1 MELLRSLLISLLLL
15 LCFTSSILVLSQ
27 DPQAGFISLDCG
39 TPRGENYT
47 DSKTGLNYI
56 SDANFI
62 GDNDNAVGKIVSP
75 YYKDLVIDRQL
86 IALTTFPQ
94 GIRNCY
100 TLRPARGKLN
110 KYLIRAR
117 FFYGN
122 YDGNADKQ
130 LPQFDVH
137 LGAEYWDTV
146 KFDPKYDIIS
156 VDKEI
161 VHIPYSDLVH
171 VCLVNTGLGTPFIS
185 ALELRPLNNSMYPT
199 ASGGSLMMN
208 MRFDIG
214 SMATQVLRY
223 KDDVFDRMW
232 VPFTMAPAT
241 PVNTTSTVTV
251 RDSNVFKV
259 PPGVMNTG
267 LVPSDPTKP
276 LTFWWPTNSSS
287 DKLYIYMSFAEIQ
300 ELKPNQTR
308 EFNIYLNGEFYFGP
322 IAPPYLRATTLFGK
336 TPDSNR
342 TEYNFSLN
350 KTQNS
355 TLPPIINALEV
366 YYLKEFNVPL
376 TDDND
381 AAAMINIKSVYG
393 VGKNWQGDPCSP
405 ASYAWIGLKCN
416 YPGFS
421 SPRIISMNLS
431 SSGLTGSI
439 SPYISDLK
447 MIQVLDLSNN
457 NLTGPI
463 PDFLSQLPSLSVLN
477 LSGNNFSGPV
487 PAKLLQKS
495 KQGNLTLSIESVGS
509 STNSCQS
516 GSCDDKKKKNVVV
529 PVVASVAAVLLL
541 VLAIVGIFLLIKWRK
556 QREAKVDGLQ
566 TKNRRYSFT
575 EIREITNNF
584 ERVLGKG
591 GFGTV
596 YYGSIDGTQVAV
608 KMLSSTSGQGFK
620 EFQAEDR
627 LQIAVDS
634 AQGKAPDQEHIT
646 HWVTTTLENG
656 DIKDVID
663 PRLLGEFD
671 VNSAWK
677 AVELAMACVSQDA
690 DQRPTMNVVVNELKE
705 CLATEMARQGTNS
718 QSSINNSSI
727 ATFDLESG
735 PVASSAII
743 SKPIMEVLRRRR
755 SLLIALFLLSFTS
768 SNVVL
773 EVLSQDPGFITLNCG
788 GENFTADDNTG
799 LRYTSDATF
808 IADNVNAVSNTVAE
822 RFKNIIV
829 DRQWRSLTSFPKGI
843 RNCYTLRPAQGKLNK
858 YLIRARFFYGNYDG
872 NADKQLP
879 QFDLHLGVQY
889 WDTVVFDPKDDTS
902 VVDKEIIHYPSS
914 DLIHVCLVNTGLGTP
929 FISVLELRPLNIS
942 MYPAASGGWSL
953 MMKNQRFDIGSTS
966 PLLRY
971 KADVFD
977 RMWYPLIM
985 NNATLVN
992 TSSTDNLLT
1001 NDDFFNVP
1009 PAVIS
1014 TAAVPSDPTQPFTI
1028 GWSTDNSSDMFYIC
1042 MSFAEIQQ
1050 LKPNQTREF
1059 NVYLNGDL
1067 FFSDPIVPPYMSTT
1081 TLYTNASLTSST
1093 EYILS
1098 LNKTKNSTLPP
1109 IINAL
1114 EIYFLKQFNE
1124 PQTDNNDV
1132 AAMFGIKSDYGVTNK
1147 NWQGDPCSPV
1157 SYSWNGLK
1165 CNYTPSNPPRITSI
1179 DLSNNKLTGPIPDF
1193 LSQLPSLSILIESV
1207 DPNTNSCQNN
1217 GSCDHNKKKK
1227 NIVVPALVAS
1237 VLLLVLAIVVILLV
1251 VKRRKQRAGNQNV
1264 LSFRDRLQIAADSA
1278 QGQPAIIG
1286 KAPDQAHISR
1296 WVTSMLKN
1304 GNIRDV
1310 VDPRLMGEF
1319 DVNSAWKAIELA
1331 MACVSQDSGKRPTM
1345 NEVVSELKDCLATEM
1360 ARHGGTTSQRSFNNL
1375 PTATIDSEFGPMAR

>member
-15 LCFTSSILVLSQ
+15 CFTSSIVVLSQ

-56 SDANFI
+56 SDATFI

-100 TLRPARGKLN
+100 TLRPAQGKLN

-137 LGAEYWDTV
+137 LGVEYWDTV

-199 ASGGSLMMN
+199 VSGGSLMMN
-208 MRFDIG
+208 IRFDIG

-232 VPFTMAPAT
+232 VPFTMATAT

-251 RDSNVFKV
+251 RNTNFFKV

-342 TEYNFSLN
+342 TEYHFSLN

-405 ASYAWIGLKCN
+405 ASYAWIGIKCN

-421 SPRIISMNLS
+421 PPRITSMNLS

-447 MIQVLDLSNN
+447 MIQVIDLSNN

-509 STNSCQS
+509 STNSCQN

-541 VLAIVGIFLLIKWRK
+541 VLAIVGILLIIKWRK
-556 QREAKVDGLQ
+556 QREAKVDGLH
-566 TKNRRYSFT
+566 TKNRRYSFA

-596 YYGSIDGTQVAV
+596 YYGSIDGTPVAV

-620 EFQAEDR
+620 EFQAEANVLMNVHHKNLTSLVGYCIEGTNIGIIYEFMANGNLHQHLSAGNHNVLSFRDR

-634 AQGKAPDQEHIT
+634 AQGLEYLHHGCKPPIVHRDVKCTNILLNEKYQAKIADFGLSRAFPTENGTHISTNIAGTLGYLDPDYNITEKSDVFSFGVVILEIITSQPAIIGKAPDQEHIT

-656 DIKDVID
+656 DIKDVVD

-705 CLATEMARQGTNS
+705 CLATEMARQGTSS

-735 PVASSAII
+735 PVA
-743 SKPIMEVLRRRR
+743 R
-755 SLLIALFLLSFTS
+755 
-768 SNVVL
+768 
-773 EVLSQDPGFITLNCG
+773 
-788 GENFTADDNTG
+788 
-799 LRYTSDATF
+799 
-808 IADNVNAVSNTVAE
+808 
-822 RFKNIIV
+822 
-829 DRQWRSLTSFPKGI
+829 
-843 RNCYTLRPAQGKLNK
+843 
-858 YLIRARFFYGNYDG
+858 
-872 NADKQLP
+872 
-879 QFDLHLGVQY
+879 
-889 WDTVVFDPKDDTS
+889 
-902 VVDKEIIHYPSS
+902 
-914 DLIHVCLVNTGLGTP
+914 
-929 FISVLELRPLNIS
+929 
-942 MYPAASGGWSL
+942 
-953 MMKNQRFDIGSTS
+953 
-966 PLLRY
+966 
-971 KADVFD
+971 
-977 RMWYPLIM
+977 
-985 NNATLVN
+985 
-992 TSSTDNLLT
+992 
-1001 NDDFFNVP
+1001 
-1009 PAVIS
+1009 
-1014 TAAVPSDPTQPFTI
+1014 
-1028 GWSTDNSSDMFYIC
+1028 
-1042 MSFAEIQQ
+1042 
-1050 LKPNQTREF
+1050 
-1059 NVYLNGDL
+1059 
-1067 FFSDPIVPPYMSTT
+1067 
-1081 TLYTNASLTSST
+1081 
-1093 EYILS
+1093 
-1098 LNKTKNSTLPP
+1098 
-1109 IINAL
+1109 
-1114 EIYFLKQFNE
+1114 
-1124 PQTDNNDV
+1124 
-1132 AAMFGIKSDYGVTNK
+1132 
-1147 NWQGDPCSPV
+1147 
-1157 SYSWNGLK
+1157 
-1165 CNYTPSNPPRITSI
+1165 
-1179 DLSNNKLTGPIPDF
+1179 
-1193 LSQLPSLSILIESV
+1193 
-1207 DPNTNSCQNN
+1207 
-1217 GSCDHNKKKK
+1217 
-1227 NIVVPALVAS
+1227 
-1237 VLLLVLAIVVILLV
+1237 
-1251 VKRRKQRAGNQNV
+1251 
-1264 LSFRDRLQIAADSA
+1264 
-1278 QGQPAIIG
+1278 
-1286 KAPDQAHISR
+1286 
-1296 WVTSMLKN
+1296 
-1304 GNIRDV
+1304 
-1310 VDPRLMGEF
+1310 
-1319 DVNSAWKAIELA
+1319 
-1331 MACVSQDSGKRPTM
+1331 
-1345 NEVVSELKDCLATEM
+1345 
-1360 ARHGGTTSQRSFNNL
+1360 
-1375 PTATIDSEFGPMAR
+1375 